1 MNTIES
7 IVLRELR
14 QLPPSQ
20 QNEVLD
26 FVQFLRRKSPNIPK
40 KSVRGLCAD
49 LPFNLTEQDM
59 TEAGQEMWGNLGMVN
74 SYCSRMVSANGER
87 VREFSD

>member
-1 MNTIES
+1 LLASVSKNVSENMNTIES

-20 QNEVLD
+20 HNEVLD

-49 LPFNLTEQDM
+49 LPFDLTD
-59 TEAGQEMWGNLGMVN
+59 AFGCNHRL
-74 SYCSRMVSANGER
+74 
-87 VREFSD
+87 